1 VARTA
6 ILAALLLLL
15 PAPDGVT
22 ADAPAPIDCS
32 QPLEALSA
40 RLQDDR
46 LYLELRTADGP
57 MLATARIGDMGSAGD
72 IADADPLRRLF
83 DLRPLPSDTNTNTD
97 TNTDADAAA
106 ALPILGL
113 AAWRA
118 VRHRFL
124 EGILRPGSRDAV
136 AVSFPADDYLLY
148 FDDDDAFQVDPL
160 RAAPEGYRLAAI
172 MDMETLLRRGIG
184 AVRQTLAAGEPVPA
198 RVLLATGD
206 TGAGAL
212 PFVYADLEADRVAF
226 LRCPVP
232 MQRHEPPNRFVQGVR
247 TLAHLIRSHFLD
259 LLPRP
264 VSSVHR
270 GFFMLTDTALDT
282 IRPDWPVLLSGRPVP
297 PLVDREPMD
306 LAAFE
311 ASLDRITGREATRGT
326 IEYLIDGEPYFT
338 RLIASILAAEESI
351 KLRTYI
357 FDNDDYAK
365 QIADL
370 LRQRSREGIDV
381 QVLLDGLGTL
391 TAAMEDPD
399 TLPVAHEPPVSV
411 QRYLEEGS
419 DVDVRTIPNIFLTGD
434 HVKTVIIDH
443 DIAFTGGMN
452 IGREYRYEWHDLMA
466 ELHGP
471 VVDTLRREFD
481 LAWVHAGWSGDI
493 GYVVQRAKP
502 NRRLAGDEGYP
513 LRVIHTRAA
522 RSEILAAQLEAIRR
536 ARSYIY
542 IENAYFSDDT
552 MLFELL
558 QARLR
563 GVDVRV
569 IIPLETDRGLITR
582 DNALAANVMLE
593 HGIRVFIYPGMSHVK
608 AAVYDGWACF
618 GSANFDRLSLR
629 INKEINIATSHPEA
643 VDSLIGELFEPD
655 FARSRELTDPFPE
668 RWLDH
673 LVELF
678 GDYVF

>member
-1 VARTA
+1 MGRR
-6 ILAALLLLL
+6 LFPAAMLLLIV
-15 PAPDGVT
+15 PAAAVAAT
-22 ADAPAPIDCS
+22 DAPALIDCS
-32 QPLEALSA
+32 EPLEALSA
-40 RLQDDR
+40 HLEDGR
-46 LYLELRTADGP
+46 LYVELQGSDGP
-57 MLATARIGDMGSAGD
+57 VQAV
-72 IADADPLRRLF
+72 ADLTGLDDAPGVGPRRRLF
-83 DLRPLPSDTNTNTD
+83 DLHPASADTGNGTP
-97 TNTDADAAA
+97 ALAG
-106 ALPILGL
+106 LPIQGI

-124 EGILRPGSRDAV
+124 DGILRPGSRDAV

-148 FDDDDAFQVDPL
+148 FDEEGAFQVDPL
-160 RAAPEGYRLAAI
+160 RAAPEGYRLAGI
-172 MDMETLLRRGIG
+172 MDMEALLGRGIA
-184 AVRQTLAAGEPVPA
+184 AVRDSLGAAEPVPP
-198 RVLLATGD
+198 RLLLSTGD
-206 TGAGAL
+206 TGPGAL
-212 PFVYADLEADRVAF
+212 SFVYAELDADRVAF
-226 LRCPVP
+226 LRCPTP
-232 MQRHEPPNRFVQGVR
+232 AGAREPPNRWVQGVR
-247 TLAHLIRSHFLD
+247 TVAHLVRSHFLD

-270 GFFMLTDTALDT
+270 GFFMLTGAAVDTL
-282 IRPDWPVLLSGRPVP
+282 RPDWPLLLSGRPVP
-297 PLVDREPMD
+297 PVADREPMD
-306 LAAFE
+306 LDAFE
-311 ASLDRITGREATRGT
+311 TRLDRITGREATRGT

-370 LRQRSREGIDV
+370 LKQRSREGIDV

-391 TAAMEDPD
+391 TAGMEDPD
-399 TLPVAHEPPVSV
+399 TLPVAHEPPASV
-411 QRYLEEGS
+411 QRYLEEDS
-419 DVDVRTIPNIFLTGD
+419 EVDVRTIPNIFLTGD

-443 DIAFTGGMN
+443 EIAFTGGMN

-466 ELHGP
+466 ELRGP
-471 VVDTLRREFD
+471 VVDTLRWEFD
-481 LAWVHAGWSGDI
+481 RTWVHAGWSGDI

-502 NRRLAGDEGYP
+502 NRRLAGDQGHP
-513 LRVIHTRAA
+513 LRVIQTRAA
-522 RSEILAAQLEAIRR
+522 HSEIFAAQLEAIRR

-593 HGIRVFIYPGMSHVK
+593 HGIRVYIYPGMSHVK

-629 INKEINIATSHPEA
+629 INKEINVATSQPEA
-643 VDSLIGELFEPD
+643 VERLLAELFEPD
-655 FARSRELTDPFPE
+655 FARSRELTEPFPE